1 MLLVCWQV
9 IWFNVSITSTHFI
22 FDECIFYRFHC
33 YVIFAAELGDYN
45 PVDHSYGYLST
56 LALIPNQNEELE
68 RKICELH
75 KLHKGQT
82 PADAEYNFLDHAK
95 RLEMYGV
102 DLHKARVL
110 EINKTIVKI
119 QLEFFCNIT

>member
-1 MLLVCWQV
+1 M
-9 IWFNVSITSTHFI
+9 
-22 FDECIFYRFHC
+22 E
-33 YVIFAAELGDYN
+33 
-45 PVDHSYGYLST
+45 HSVGYLST
-56 LALIPNQNEELE
+56 MALIPGQTEELE

-102 DLHKARVL
+102 DLHRARVG
-110 EINKTIVKI
+110 IIVCTI
-119 QLEFFCNIT
+119 L